1 MTYDPT
7 LYLYKSVFLQRIA
20 DYVRSGH
27 VHWTSGEVTLSKAA
41 ALAKKFDRLYGV
53 GRTRHQRAWARQK
66 GEASAV
72 LLFYRRP
79 ERTSDSPVLSP
90 DGKQQTADE
99 VCQTTERPEPTLMWM
114 LLVTDG
120 EHLAP
125 RLERLRLAL
134 DPGGRV
140 RFDELELV
148 ALPRAGQAKPAWTWR
163 LTEDAVQGWRASL
176 IDCARRQPWRLGHEV
191 QQLARLPGFAGC
203 RAQVKKLMQ
212 LARGEHRRRLPDA
225 PALACPRH
233 PYLARLP
240 DAGVRLSALV
250 RVATSVA
257 RRSRPSCAANT
268 GVRAA
273 CH

>member
-1 MTYDPT
+1 MTYDPFI
-7 LYLYKSVFLQRIA
+7 YLYKSVFLQRIA

-27 VHWTSGEVTLSKAA
+27 VHWTSGEVTLSKASV
-41 ALAKKFDRLYGV
+41 LAKKFARLYCV

-79 ERTSDSPVLSP
+79 GRSSANTLPTTEGTE
-90 DGKQQTADE
+90 QTTAD
-99 VCQTTERPEPTLMWM
+99 VCLTTDTAEPMLVWV
-114 LLVTDG
+114 LLVTAG

-125 RLERLRLAL
+125 RLERLRHAP

-140 RFDELELV
+140 RVDELELV
-148 ALPRAGQAKPAWTWR
+148 ALPRAGLGGPAWTWR
-163 LTEDAVQGWRASL
+163 LTEDTVQGWRASL
-176 IDCARRQPWRLGHEV
+176 IDCARRQPWRLGYEV
-191 QQLARLPGFAGC
+191 QHLTRLPGFAGC

-225 PALACPRH
+225 PALVCPRQ

-240 DAGVRLSALV
+240 DVGRRLSALTHAQ
-250 RVATSVA
+250 RGSASA
-257 RRSRPSCAANT
+257 RR
-268 GVRAA
+268 
-273 CH
+273 

>member
-1 MTYDPT
+1 MTYDPFI
-7 LYLYKSVFLQRIA
+7 YLYKSVFLQRIA
-20 DYVRSGH
+20 DYVRTGH
-27 VHWTSGEVTLSKAA
+27 VRWTSGEVSLARVG
-41 ALAKKFDRLYGV
+41 ALAKRFDRLYGV

-79 ERTSDSPVLSP
+79 GRSSDSLLPST
-90 DGKQQTADE
+90 DGGRQTTDEACQTADAA
-99 VCQTTERPEPTLMWM
+99 EPKLMWM

-125 RLERLRLAL
+125 RLERLHHAP
-134 DPGGRV
+134 DPSGRV
-140 RFDELELV
+140 RVDEMELV
-148 ALPRAGQAKPAWTWR
+148 ALPRPGQARPAWTWR
-163 LTEDAVQGWRASL
+163 MTEEAVQGWRAAI
-176 IDCARRQPWRLGHEV
+176 IDCARRQPWRLGFEV

-212 LARGEHRRRLPDA
+212 LAKGEHRRRLPGEA
-225 PALACPRH
+225 ALACPRQ

-240 DAGVRLSALV
+240 DAGVRLSALT
-250 RVATSVA
+250 RVAT
-257 RRSRPSCAANT
+257 RLRPSCAAST
-268 GVRAA
+268 GVDVA

>member
-1 MTYDPT
+1 MAYDPT

-79 ERTSDSPVLSP
+79 ERSSDSPLPSP
-90 DGKQQTADE
+90 DGERPTTDEACQTAD
-99 VCQTTERPEPTLMWM
+99 TAEPRLMWM
-114 LLVTDG
+114 LLVTNG
-120 EHLAP
+120 KHLAP
-125 RLERLRLAL
+125 RLERLRRAP

-140 RFDELELV
+140 RVDELELV
-148 ALPRAGQAKPAWTWR
+148 ALPRVGQSKPAWTWR
-163 LTEDAVQGWRASL
+163 LTEEAVQGWRATI
-176 IDCARRQPWRLGHEV
+176 IDCARRQPWRLAHEM

-212 LARGEHRRRLPDA
+212 LARGEHRRRLPA
-225 PALACPRH
+225 EPALVCPRQ

-240 DAGVRLSALV
+240 DTGVRLSALI
-250 RVATSVA
+250 RAQ
-257 RRSRPSCAANT
+257 RGAASAL
-268 GVRAA
+268 R
-273 CH
+273 